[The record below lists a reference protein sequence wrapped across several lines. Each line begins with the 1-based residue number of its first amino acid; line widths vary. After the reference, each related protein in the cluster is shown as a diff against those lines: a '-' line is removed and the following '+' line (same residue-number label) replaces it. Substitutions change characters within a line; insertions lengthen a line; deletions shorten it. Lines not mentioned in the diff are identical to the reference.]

1 MLFCDKAEKED
12 LMKTVLLTLAVLAAL
27 SGCGDKDDTGED
39 TGTPED
45 TGGETADWSRSENKK
60 GALSPFFIL
69 SSIQSLSW
77 SFHPKSWEKTC

>member
-45 TGGETADWSRSENKK
+45 TGGETAD
-60 GALSPFFIL
+60 
-69 SSIQSLSW
+69 
-77 SFHPKSWEKTC
+77 